1 MKVGRRTA
9 TSTRCRTDDERLVAV
24 DAITIWQEPRH
35 EGARRVA
42 AGVDLDLCYNP
53 SNERLH
59 NAAEPGRVDD
69 GKRARLS
76 NSPFFGH
83 AERTTPTFKS
93 RCFASL
99 RGHLRLQWLHV
110 LFFGIVKP
118 TFSPPAALCARAGRI
133 KEGET
138 VPWWAERR
146 AKAKKRPRSGHGRA
160 GDELS
165 HFAPRVLPSAHKW
178 QTCSMP
184 ADMCQVARPVAC
196 SRCTQCTDCQGRR
209 TGAFLRMSADI
220 MPCI

>member
-1 MKVGRRTA
+1 M
-9 TSTRCRTDDERLVAV
+9 
-24 DAITIWQEPRH
+24 
-35 EGARRVA
+35 
-42 AGVDLDLCYNP
+42 DLCYNP

-83 AERTTPTFKS
+83 AERTTRTFNP

-118 TFSPPAALCARAGRI
+118 TFSPPAALCALAGRI

-138 VPWWAERR
+138 IPGWAERR
-146 AKAKKRPRSGHGRA
+146 ANARKRARCGHWRVVGA
-160 GDELS
+160 LS
-165 HFAPRVLPSAHKW
+165 HLAPRGLPSAHGW
-178 QTCSMP
+178 QK
-184 ADMCQVARPVAC
+184 AAQWQHMCAKLRALGGGVAAHSPPP
-196 SRCTQCTDCQGRR
+196 
-209 TGAFLRMSADI
+209 SAGV
-220 MPCI
+220 MK